1 MEDLE
6 LQTKVTEMLQQ
17 EKSQLRDTIHDL
29 EVQSRSL
36 DSKLLNEKVANDRFK
51 IIFKEQSIELTE
63 TQQKLLDLQNDYSQ
77 MYSDLCHA

>member
-6 LQTKVTEMLQQ
+6 LQTKVTEMLQL

-51 IIFKEQSIELTE
+51 IIFKE
-63 TQQKLLDLQNDYSQ
+63 
-77 MYSDLCHA
+77 

>member
-17 EKSQLRDTIHDL
+17 EKSQLRDNIHDL
-29 EVQSRSL
+29 EGQSRSL

-63 TQQKLLDLQNDYSQ
+63 T
-77 MYSDLCHA
+77 

>member
-29 EVQSRSL
+29 EGQSRTL

-63 TQQKLLDLQNDYSQ
+63 T
-77 MYSDLCHA
+77 

>member
-29 EVQSRSL
+29 EGQSRSL

-63 TQQKLLDLQNDYSQ
+63 T
-77 MYSDLCHA
+77 

>member
-51 IIFKEQSIELTE
+51 IIFKEKSIELTE
-63 TQQKLLDLQNDYSQ
+63 T
-77 MYSDLCHA
+77 

>member
-29 EVQSRSL
+29 EGQSRSL

-51 IIFKEQSIELTE
+51 IIYKEQSIELTE
-63 TQQKLLDLQNDYSQ
+63 T
-77 MYSDLCHA
+77 

>member
-63 TQQKLLDLQNDYSQ
+63 T
-77 MYSDLCHA
+77 

>member
-1 MEDLE
+1 MERLMEDLE

-63 TQQKLLDLQNDYSQ
+63 T
-77 MYSDLCHA
+77 